1 MNIAKILKNCPK
13 GTKLYSLLEG
23 EVTLKSIDDI
33 RDYPIEVCGRS
44 ETSSRFTEDGLY
56 LKNKPNGECLL
67 FPSKYQRDWNKFRL
81 PIKNGD
87 VMMLLDGT
95 CPFIATGE
103 TRITTNDKEAVKCH
117 CALDSSGSLMISDR
131 NGIWIS
137 SFYIPAS
144 VEARMKLFNA
154 MNKNGISFDEEKL
167 IKKTEVKS
175 KSKKHEFKP
184 FEKILVK
191 DRENGTWKCNFFSHM
206 EEINSKKF
214 YACCSGIWSYVI
226 PYKGNENLV
235 GTTNNPDQTSLIQC
249 PI

>member
-33 RDYPIEVCGRS
+33 RDYPIEVCGWS

-56 LKNKPNGECLL
+56 LKNKPNGECIL

-81 PIKNGD
+81 PVKNGD
-87 VMMLLDGT
+87 IMMLPNGT

-144 VEARMKLFNA
+144 AEARMKLFNA
-154 MNKNGISFDEEKL
+154 MNKNGISFDGEKL
-167 IKKTEVKS
+167 VGKIKVKS
-175 KSKKHEFKP
+175 KSKEYEFKP
-184 FEKILVK
+184 FEKILVRFHK
-191 DRENGTWKCNFFSHM
+191 NDEWTCAFFSH
-206 EEINSKKF
+206 IKKVNSGK
-214 YACCSGIWSYVI
+214 YYECCSGNLWKYAI
-226 PYKGNENLV
+226 PFEGNESLV
-235 GTTNNPDQTSLIQC
+235 GTISDPD
-249 PI
+249 